1 MFWFSACLV
10 TAVRP
15 HERHCKFTGQC
26 VNCWA
31 GSLSYRPGAR
41 LHAHA
46 ALSRDEKVRG
56 ALAEYIIKRPQQP
69 RTRHDHAVV
78 NITTLREEPLSFDA
92 GQDEYVLLAWNT
104 LG

>member
-1 MFWFSACLV
+1 
-10 TAVRP
+10 
-15 HERHCKFTGQC
+15 
-26 VNCWA
+26 
-31 GSLSYRPGAR
+31 
-41 LHAHA
+41 
-46 ALSRDEKVRG
+46 VRG